1 MNCIAYFDPN
11 ASSNPGKVKGMVTF
25 HQCSTKEGV
34 LVAIKLS
41 NLPPNST
48 RGIHIHE
55 AGDLSKSCES
65 TCKHF
70 SLDGS
75 MHGSYL
81 YPQHEYHAITEASFR
96 NKFTLII
103 YFVVSLSHF
112 QIYP

>member
-55 AGDLSKSCES
+55 AGDRNFQSKGKLSEEM
-65 TCKHF
+65 F
-70 SLDGS
+70 N
-75 MHGSYL
+75 
-81 YPQHEYHAITEASFR
+81 ASDNVNFE
-96 NKFTLII
+96 FAL
-103 YFVVSLSHF
+103 LSS
-112 QIYP
+112 